1 MLGLMPWSSSSS
13 AEKLAVGGGGR
24 MDHQGLHVGHVCQQ
38 GKRFPKLSIKLV
50 GFLLTTLDF
59 KGEDGAAA
67 VGKILLIQSVVG
79 MLGQGG
85 MVHML
90 HLGMVC
96 EELHDLLGVLC
107 VAVQTKR
114 QGLHTLQQQEGV
126 EGRDGGAGIPQQ
138 EARM

>member
-1 MLGLMPWSSSSS
+1 M
-13 AEKLAVGGGGR
+13 
-24 MDHQGLHVGHVCQQ
+24 
-38 GKRFPKLSIKLV
+38 

-59 KGEDGAAA
+59 KGEEGAAA

-96 EELHDLLGVLC
+96 EELHDLLGVCLLYTSRIHRT
-107 VAVQTKR
+107 A
-114 QGLHTLQQQEGV
+114 
-126 EGRDGGAGIPQQ
+126 GADISF
-138 EARM
+138 ANMF